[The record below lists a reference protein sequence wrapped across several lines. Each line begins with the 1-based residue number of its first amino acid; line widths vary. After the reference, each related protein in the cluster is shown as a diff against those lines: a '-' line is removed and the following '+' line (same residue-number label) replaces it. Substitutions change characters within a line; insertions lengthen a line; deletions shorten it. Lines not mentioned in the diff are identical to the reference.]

1 MALAMARLE
10 VVEFASELGPSVWT
24 IENWKGV
31 GFVAVAFFVLLWGI
45 LRAARPGRDSNK
57 G

>member
-45 LRAARPGRDSNK
+45 LRAARPDRDSKK